1 MTKLYSPPEGYI
13 DLPFTWAYDGSGL
26 TNGLNYLNQN
36 VYLLGGYG
44 DFIMRR
50 VVGLDRLLAAGSG
63 LYQLKDRNNKEWQS
77 LPVIVDGS
85 SELMIVPEQ
94 PYPETGLIRFDLY
107 DIQKPAVATS
117 AQLAFQGVRRIKSS
131 APPIKGKVDPR
142 TFTYI
147 MTADLSGVTAGGI
160 IRGRVQVVDYP
171 FLLEQLMVFTEDL
184 ATTEFAEEASATL
197 TFAAANLGAS
207 GNLISVTLDAIA
219 PNQALSIVVAGDAI
233 TIFSATDGL
242 STPLTTGNQLL
253 ALWNATAAATNLATL
268 TVVAGGASP
277 LPVISASSTTNT
289 FSGGGFLN
297 QISTPQV
304 AMTLF
309 DDNKVATSNIPIL
322 DIYMDGSPGGV
333 HDNGAVVTPLP
344 YRKDSQIYIDFTLLT
359 TPLVVVVYLVGKQIY
374 PC

>member
-50 VVGLDRLLAAGSG
+50 VVGLDRLLTAGAG
-63 LYQLKDRNNKEWQS
+63 LYQLKDRNNKEFQS

-107 DIQKPAVATS
+107 DIQKPAVAAS

-171 FLLEQLMVFTEDL
+171 FLLEQLMVFTETQYT
-184 ATTEFAEEASATL
+184 AMFAEEASSTL
-197 TFAAANLGAS
+197 VFAAAQLGAS
-207 GNLISVTLDAIA
+207 GNQISVTLDAVA
-219 PNQALSIVVAGDAI
+219 PNQALSIVVSGNDI
-233 TIFSATDGL
+233 TIFSATDGV
-242 STPLTTGNQLL
+242 SGPVTTGSQLL
-253 ALWNATAAATNLATL
+253 ALYNATPAAINLATL
-268 TVVAGGASP
+268 TVTGGGSI
-277 LPVISASSTTNT
+277 LPVLSGTAETNT
-289 FSGGGFLN
+289 LSGGGVLN
-297 QISTPQV
+297 QITTPQV

-322 DIYMDGSPGGV
+322 DIFYDGSPRGV
-333 HDNGAVVTPLP
+333 LDNGAVVTPLP
-344 YRKDSQIYIDFTLLT
+344 YRKDSQIYIDFTLLAD
-359 TPLVVVVYLVGKQIY
+359 PVVVVVYLVGKQIY